1 MSTQSLTNA
10 DKLQI
15 NWMHIIQCIKHEM
28 WPQLASVINA
38 MIENEENKININ
50 DLSEKC
56 VESVM
61 KTLKEKRH
69 LPIEE
74 RQYLTGLILRAKL
87 FEIECN
93 EYNINKGNLIM
104 PTVNRD
110 SRDYYYNQK
119 FNLIIDQKELTLSL
133 VQDIFDVH
141 RIFVFSNFNFREY
154 SINNYQTEKK

>member
-61 KTLKEKRH
+61 KTLKEKKTFTHRRTT
-69 LPIEE
+69 IS
-74 RQYLTGLILRAKL
+74 
-87 FEIECN
+87 
-93 EYNINKGNLIM
+93 
-104 PTVNRD
+104 D
-110 SRDYYYNQK
+110 W
-119 FNLIIDQKELTLSL
+119 IDFKSKA
-133 VQDIFDVH
+133 I
-141 RIFVFSNFNFREY
+141 
-154 SINNYQTEKK
+154 